1 MKSFSL
7 LAAPDVLKERLTG
20 DIKDGKREETVI
32 QRSLERLAA
41 YRALDT
47 VKIDTSEKTAEEV
60 AEQENFGSLQA
71 RS

>member
-1 MKSFSL
+1 M
-7 LAAPDVLKERLTG
+7 
-20 DIKDGKREETVI
+20 I

-60 AEQENFGSLQA
+60 AEEIAGELREFAG
-71 RS
+71 